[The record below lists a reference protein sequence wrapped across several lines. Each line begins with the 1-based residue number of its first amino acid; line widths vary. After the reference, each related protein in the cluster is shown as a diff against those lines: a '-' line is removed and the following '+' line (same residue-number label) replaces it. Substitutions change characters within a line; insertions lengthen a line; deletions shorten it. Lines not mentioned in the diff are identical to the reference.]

1 MHHSK
6 YIIIL
11 GLALEVLV
19 TCWALYVAFKE
30 NIFDFDEFDCES
42 FRFETSASVTPISIM
57 HSSSLLE
64 GCGYE
69 VKTNPGS
76 EHGCQTPTYSSEY
89 DTFRKKCSCYT
100 DMSRYRH
107 TETDGRLLMTSTS
120 SASTDESI
128 FDDDERAGAIF
139 DDDFEDM
146 GEINDDIVT
155 ISGDDENSQDDFYDT
170 GDIVDT
176 MYSDGKSETI
186 GVDRELTTPTPF
198 AFIFS
203 GDDFEDMGLHLH
215 QF

>member
-76 EHGCQTPTYSSEY
+76 EHGCQTPTYSS
-89 DTFRKKCSCYT
+89 
-100 DMSRYRH
+100 
-107 TETDGRLLMTSTS
+107 STTRFVRNVV
-120 SASTDESI
+120 AT
-128 FDDDERAGAIF
+128 RTCP
-139 DDDFEDM
+139 
-146 GEINDDIVT
+146 DIG
-155 ISGDDENSQDDFYDT
+155 IPKPMEGC
-170 GDIVDT
+170 
-176 MYSDGKSETI
+176 
-186 GVDRELTTPTPF
+186 
-198 AFIFS
+198 
-203 GDDFEDMGLHLH
+203 
-215 QF
+215 